1 MPARLKLKNFKFVA
15 KALQR
20 WYVALAAALVLMVG
34 AGVCW
39 AMRPLADADGRAAAY
54 PYGLTTGFEN
64 NALDLL
70 FQLRDAR
77 LPEQRTR
84 GIREPITIIQIDEES
99 IRMSGVRLQKW
110 SRASYARLIEAASER
125 GAAVIGLDV
134 ILSEAGGTNAEDVA
148 DDEKLAAAM
157 ETAGNVVIVEK
168 LEAGGTPAI
177 KPLPVFADA
186 AYATGFADL
195 PHDGDGFIRSLL
207 LARDHNSAA
216 VAETSAGEVV
226 TSGSAQA
233 EDESDVSFST
243 RVTEGYLLARYV
255 AEDRPVENF
264 YDEQGLKSESGS
276 DAVRI
281 GGRTIPLRT
290 DSAIQLD
297 FRGRTPGFRHV
308 SAGDVLAGN
317 PDALAED
324 LYRDRVVLI
333 GATNVDA
340 PDMFF
345 TPFYESSAL
354 ARFAG
359 SNVPTIPAR
368 MPGVEIHAN
377 AIATLLWGRSLVRP
391 AFPWRVVCVAIPLL
405 LAALAIFAL
414 RAIPAL
420 LVTLMI
426 VAGVL
431 VFSVWTFNAYALV
444 LPMASTWIGI
454 GLLAP
459 AGLGL
464 RYARERALRDETEA
478 ERELLMDIFSRCV
491 SENVAETLWQQRDKL
506 LSGERRIVSIIFTDI
521 RGFTTISEQMPSLQL
536 VGILNDYFSRMSAIV
551 DHHCGHINKFIGDG
565 LMIVFGAPVSRGD
578 PGEARAAVACGLEM
592 LQEVKAMNEEA
603 EALGRPRIQIG
614 VGIHTG
620 EATCGVVGSER
631 RLEYTIIGDT
641 VNLAARLESTT
652 KEFDVPILISEATAN
667 LVNRRY
673 ETRAMGEVT
682 VKGKT
687 SSTTIYTV
695 VERRGMPRYRF
706 TDGIRKT
713 AAHKIPKSYPTPQL
727 GSCNLE
733 NDN

>member
-1 MPARLKLKNFKFVA
+1 VPTRFKFKNFNFVA

-20 WYVALAAALVLMVG
+20 WYVALAAALVLIVG
-34 AGVCW
+34 SGVCW
-39 AMRPLADADGRAAAY
+39 AMRPLPDADGRAAAY

-64 NALDLL
+64 SALDLL

-84 GIREPITIIQIDEES
+84 GMQEPITIIQIDEES
-99 IRMSGVRLQKW
+99 IRVSGVRLQKW
-110 SRASYARLIEAASER
+110 SRAFYAQIIETASER

-134 ILSEAGGTNAEDVA
+134 ILSEAGGTNPEDIA
-148 DDEKLAAAM
+148 DDEKLALAM

-177 KPLPVFADA
+177 KPLPLFADA

-207 LARDHNSAA
+207 LARDHRRAGDKTPE
-216 VAETSAGEVV
+216 AEISQSDSPQMET
-226 TSGSAQA
+226 Q
-233 EDESDVSFST
+233 SDVSFST
-243 RVTEGYLLARYV
+243 RITEGYLLARYV
-255 AEDRPVENF
+255 AEERPVENF
-264 YDEQGLKSESGS
+264 YEEQGLKSESGS

-308 SAGDVLAGN
+308 SAGDILAGD
-317 PDALAED
+317 PAALAED

-359 SNVPTIPAR
+359 SNVSTIPAR

-377 AIATLLWGRSLVRP
+377 AVATLLWGRTLVRP
-391 AFPWRVVCVAIPLL
+391 AFAWRVVCVAIPLL

-414 RAIPAL
+414 RAVQAL
-420 LVTLMI
+420 LVTLLI

-431 VFSVWTFNAYALV
+431 VFSVWSFNTYALV
-444 LPMASTWIGI
+444 LPIASTWIGI
-454 GLLAP
+454 GILAP

-478 ERELLMDIFSRCV
+478 ERALLMDIFSRCV

-578 PGEARAAVACGLEM
+578 PGEARAAVACGLDM

-603 EALGRPRIQIG
+603 KALGRPPIHIG

-652 KEFDVPILISEATAN
+652 KEFDVPMLISEATAN

-687 SSTTIYTV
+687 SSTAIYTV
-695 VERRGMPRYRF
+695 VERRGFPRYRF

-713 AAHKIPKSYPTPQL
+713 AAHKIPKTYPTPKL
-727 GSCNLE
+727 ESCELE
-733 NDN
+733 RDN